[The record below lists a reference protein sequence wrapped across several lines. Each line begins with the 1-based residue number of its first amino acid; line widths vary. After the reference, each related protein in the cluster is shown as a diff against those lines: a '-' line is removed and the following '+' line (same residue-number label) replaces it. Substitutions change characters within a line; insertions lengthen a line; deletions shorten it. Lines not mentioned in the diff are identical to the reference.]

1 MKILRND
8 PALKERRRILRKT
21 QTDAEGRFWAQV
33 RNKQIRGLKF
43 FRQYSVG
50 PYILDFYCPERKL
63 AVELDGG
70 QHNEFEN
77 REYDGMRTE
86 FLKSHGINVLR
97 FWNNEVL
104 QNMEGVLSRVEE
116 NITPPVLPLA

>member
-1 MKILRND
+1 
-8 PALKERRRILRKT
+8 LRKT